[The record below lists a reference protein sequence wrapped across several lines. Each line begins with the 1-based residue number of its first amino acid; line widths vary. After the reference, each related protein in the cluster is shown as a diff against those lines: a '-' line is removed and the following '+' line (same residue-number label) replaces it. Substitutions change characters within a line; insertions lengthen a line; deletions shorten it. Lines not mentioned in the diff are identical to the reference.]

1 MDQQML
7 TRRSTDIA
15 RSGDEAIRFTRFVA
29 TRFIPT
35 SEYIYGVRTAHLAGN
50 GRHK

>member
-1 MDQQML
+1 MDPQML
-7 TRRSTDIA
+7 TQRYTDIA
-15 RSGDEAIRFTRFVA
+15 RSGDEASRFIRLIA

-35 SEYIYGVRTAHLAGN
+35 AEYIYGVRTAHLAGN